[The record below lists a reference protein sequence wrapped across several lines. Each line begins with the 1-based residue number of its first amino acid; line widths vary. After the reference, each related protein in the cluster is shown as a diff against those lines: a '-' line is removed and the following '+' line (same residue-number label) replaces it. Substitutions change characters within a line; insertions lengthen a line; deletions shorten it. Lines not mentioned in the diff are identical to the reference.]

1 MPSRK
6 KEKVPTY
13 EDYTYLF
20 FTIKYECRAWYGCIN
35 IEVYLADRLLFEH
48 EYRSALDGLFP
59 TQEMLNARIESVI
72 FDKMSKL
79 FNEEFAEKDHEHKFV
94 AR

>member
-1 MPSRK
+1 MASRK
-6 KEKVPTY
+6 KENVPTY

-20 FTIKYECRAWYGCIN
+20 FTIKYESRAWYGCVN

-48 EYRSALDGLFP
+48 EYRSIADTFP

-72 FDKMSKL
+72 FDKMSNL
-79 FNEEFAEKDHEHKFV
+79 FNGEFAEKDHEHKFV